1 MNCLLSS
8 SGTINLNT
16 NMAITV
22 NDEIRTI
29 QSINVAGD
37 YLLVDLPFDSSV
49 TGATLYKE
57 TSFIVNTAFTT
68 TKTNEIVYRRTPFV
82 CNSECLDTVITGNG
96 TTWTSQLEVG
106 NKIIYDTK
114 EFIIEEVTDTT
125 ITVNDQL
132 TLTRNLPVYKVNNE
146 IEVMSIGEDIDP
158 DEIINGFSMIETMTG
173 DPNFMKG
180 VKSRVRLANGKYT
193 SVATENPTDAA
204 QSLFKKELL
213 VQAKD
218 ALQRMKYDLNDAK
231 TRGMNDA
238 SLNVAINRTITNFKN
253 TKEDIIAAIERD
265 KQIIKNVKNFV
276 SALGKLFSL
285 ACGKKKKKK
294 GDSSSDD
301 YLNIITVPYPVEDGC
316 TANTGQFIQ
325 ILDDFDSEFNQDGFV
340 GPTINANTSIA
351 ATNQFDGS
359 DVIIGP
365 LPNQTQGTGTGE
377 SNVGI
382 DGRDPSVTVPEDPCS
397 KPC

>member
-1 MNCLLSS
+1 
-8 SGTINLNT
+8 
-16 NMAITV
+16 MAITV

-231 TRGMNDA
+231 TRRLIA
-238 SLNVAINRTITNFKN
+238 LSLILKI
-253 TKEDIIAAIERD
+253 
-265 KQIIKNVKNFV
+265 
-276 SALGKLFSL
+276 L
-285 ACGKKKKKK
+285 KKT
-294 GDSSSDD
+294 
-301 YLNIITVPYPVEDGC
+301 L
-316 TANTGQFIQ
+316 
-325 ILDDFDSEFNQDGFV
+325 
-340 GPTINANTSIA
+340 
-351 ATNQFDGS
+351 
-359 DVIIGP
+359 
-365 LPNQTQGTGTGE
+365 
-377 SNVGI
+377 
-382 DGRDPSVTVPEDPCS
+382 
-397 KPC
+397 